1 PGADHGHSGRTGDA
15 DRTDSG
21 RGLFHAARAPAV
33 VHYRGMGTVL
43 RAYLHRFRPIRSGGH
58 LGIGAPRVPAKRT
71 ERPGRAMSEVL
82 LQLDGLTKRYGALV
96 AVDNVSMRVQEGE
109 VRAVIGPNGAGKT
122 TLFHLITGVVAASS
136 GTVRFRGSELTR
148 LAPHAICQRG
158 LSRTFQLTSLFPRM
172 SARDSPMLAARAR
185 HPRRWVPFGG
195 GAVFARARA
204 AGERAL
210 EQLGLAHLADRPA
223 GLLSHGDQRLLEVAM
238 AMAQEP
244 RVLLLDE
251 PTQGLSVEE
260 TAQAVETLAGLL
272 DKARVTV
279 LLVEHDMEVVF
290 RLAHRITVLHRGA
303 VI

>member
-1 PGADHGHSGRTGDA
+1 
-15 DRTDSG
+15 
-21 RGLFHAARAPAV
+21 
-33 VHYRGMGTVL
+33 
-43 RAYLHRFRPIRSGGH
+43 
-58 LGIGAPRVPAKRT
+58 
-71 ERPGRAMSEVL
+71 MSEAL
-82 LQLDGLTKRYGALV
+82 LQLDRLTKRYGALV
-96 AVDNVSMRVQEGE
+96 AVDNVSMRIQEGE

-122 TLFHLITGVVAASS
+122 TLFHLITGVVAPSS

-148 LAPHAICQRG
+148 LTPHAICQRG

-172 SARDSPMLAARAR
+172 SARDNAMLAAQAR
-185 HPRRWVPFGG
+185 HPRRWAPFGG
-195 GAVFARARA
+195 SAVFTRARA
-204 AGERAL
+204 AGEKAL
-210 EQLGLAHLADRPA
+210 EQLGLSHIADRPA

-244 RVLLLDE
+244 QVLLLDE

-303 VI
+303 VIADDTPAAVKANARVQEAYLGGME